1 MTQNLFHICQVKIRS
16 RYKPVFNIFV
26 SEFPLFLSPDYSTY
40 SSLHAYY
47 VVTNS
52 YHVTW
57 IPHMTSYF
65 SEQKITAFRTLDKQD
80 ITQNGEPIHIDNIS
94 MAHIHYC
101 ILDLK

>member
-1 MTQNLFHICQVKIRS
+1 MIRS

-26 SEFPLFLSPDYSTY
+26 SEFSLFLSPDYSTY
-40 SSLHAYY
+40 SSLSAYY

-65 SEQKITAFRTLDKQD
+65 SEQKITAFCTLDKQD
-80 ITQNGEPIHIDNIS
+80 IRQYGESFHIENIS
-94 MAHIHYC
+94 MAQIHY
-101 ILDLK
+101 